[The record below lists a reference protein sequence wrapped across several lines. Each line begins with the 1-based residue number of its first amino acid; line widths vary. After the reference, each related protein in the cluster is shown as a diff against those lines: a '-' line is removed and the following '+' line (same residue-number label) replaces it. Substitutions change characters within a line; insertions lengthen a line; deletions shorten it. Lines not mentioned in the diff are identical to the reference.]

1 VSTAYSLLGT
11 PYVWAGSTP
20 DSGFGCSGFTAYV
33 WGKAGRSLPHSAAA
47 QGAMVRRLPLSQLLP
62 GDLVFYGFGYVHHVA
77 LYVGNGTIIH
87 APRAGSVVQVDSIYY
102 WDDLHWAGR
111 LP

>member
-1 VSTAYSLLGT
+1 
-11 PYVWAGSTP
+11 
-20 DSGFGCSGFTAYV
+20 
-33 WGKAGRSLPHSAAA
+33 
-47 QGAMVRRLPLSQLLP
+47 MVRRLPLSQLLP

-77 LYVGNGTIIH
+77 LYIGGGSIVH
-87 APRAGSVVQVDSIYY
+87 APGAGRNVRVDSIYY